1 MTFSE
6 NRCPLFRIMLYGDTL
21 DQKLERSNNTI
32 HKINTRVTTV
42 TARRVVQLMP
52 RLTHQSSAQL
62 MITGT
67 MISSCNEL
75 ALLPLYRT
83 PLEPPTPMLT
93 APPIFT
99 QVSVPSTLTNPGP
112 NAAHELPAAAPFSG
126 SSLPVPVGLSGFRWL
141 DCSANASEA
150 GSSAATA
157 TIARRVFRIPPFI
170 ACHPLLLPDEL
181 DADRLSA
188 TPDHF
193 AGPAGPC
200 VARERQPQ
208 FRGQHV
214 GIINGDL
221 GAGRGHVLHHAPA
234 RRVAA
239 IEDEPAGL
247 AQRFAHFPFF
257 LVARAIS
264 LVLRP

>member
-1 MTFSE
+1 MTI
-6 NRCPLFRIMLYGDTL
+6 RKKVI
-21 DQKLERSNNTI
+21 
-32 HKINTRVTTV
+32 
-42 TARRVVQLMP
+42 
-52 RLTHQSSAQL
+52 
-62 MITGT
+62 
-67 MISSCNEL
+67 
-75 ALLPLYRT
+75 PLYRT

-126 SSLPVPVGLSGFRWL
+126 SSLPVPAGLSGFRSL
-141 DCSANASEA
+141 GCSASAIEA
-150 GSSAATA
+150 GSSAAA
-157 TIARRVFRIPPFI
+157 TIARRMFRIPPFI
-170 ACHPLLLPDEL
+170 AYHPVLLPDEL

-221 GAGRGHVLHHAPA
+221 GAGRGHVLHHAWA
-234 RRVAA
+234 RREAA
-239 IEDEPAGL
+239 LEDDPAGL
-247 AQRFAHFPFF
+247 AHRFARFPFF
-257 LVARAIS
+257 F
-264 LVLRP
+264 

>member
-1 MTFSE
+1 
-6 NRCPLFRIMLYGDTL
+6 
-21 DQKLERSNNTI
+21 
-32 HKINTRVTTV
+32 
-42 TARRVVQLMP
+42 
-52 RLTHQSSAQL
+52 
-62 MITGT
+62 
-67 MISSCNEL
+67 
-75 ALLPLYRT
+75 
-83 PLEPPTPMLT
+83 MLT

-126 SSLPVPVGLSGFRWL
+126 SNLPVPAGLSGFRWL
-141 DCSANASEA
+141 DCSASAIEA
-150 GSSAATA
+150 GSSATA

-200 VARERQPQ
+200 IACERQPQ

-214 GIINGDL
+214 GIVNSDL
-221 GAGRGHVLHHAPA
+221 GTGRGHVLHHALA
-234 RRVAA
+234 RREAA
-239 IEDEPAGL
+239 IKGDPAGL
-247 AQRFAHFPFF
+247 AQRFAQ
-257 LVARAIS
+257 
-264 LVLRP
+264 